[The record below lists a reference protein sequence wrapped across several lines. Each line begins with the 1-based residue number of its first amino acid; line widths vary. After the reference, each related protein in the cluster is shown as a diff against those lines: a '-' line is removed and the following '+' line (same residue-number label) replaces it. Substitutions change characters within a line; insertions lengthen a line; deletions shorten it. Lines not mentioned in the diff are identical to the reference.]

1 MLTTVYVYNQ
11 SVALETSDS
20 RLIDVIKAFIKDYY
34 TKTETVYGQQQ
45 KSVVEKCFVG
55 KIDKKPIWYF
65 HVNQFAHLYSHLK
78 ALHVNTKEFET
89 VDCRFNDAET
99 TDYRVREGW
108 VLRPDQE
115 PPFEF
120 VTSNPKGSRL
130 LPLVTGSGK
139 TAVALFALAHLR
151 KRAGVVILPTFMD
164 KWVEDIVTIHDADK
178 KDIAV
183 VSGYKAIATLVAN
196 AREDHIDHDYF
207 IFSAKT
213 LQEFIKNYEADP
225 DECVELY
232 GCAPTDLFPLLGIG
246 VMLVDETHMAFHS
259 LYKTTVYM
267 NVDYQIGLSATLIA
281 EDPVTARVHRVMY
294 PSRCIYGDTML
305 KQYLDIYA
313 LGYNLSPHFAGK
325 IKTANYG
332 SSTYSHTAFEKSI
345 MKHREIRK
353 GYFELIKAT
362 IEDFYD
368 RDYIAG
374 DKLMVFV
381 ATVAMA
387 TELTAYLAN
396 CYPDKQCVR
405 YCEEDSYE
413 DMLKG
418 EIIVTTVIS
427 AGTGLDV
434 PNLRV
439 GIQTVSVSSAVS
451 NIQTAG
457 RLRKLPDRDVK
468 FIYLYCIN
476 IPKQRQYHTKR
487 KEIFAGRVA
496 NYHCLMASKGLR

>member
-108 VLRPDQE
+108 VLRRSGT
-115 PPFEF
+115 FEF
-120 VTSNPKGSRL
+120 VVSPKGSRL
-130 LPLVTGSGK
+130 LPLVTGSGRP
-139 TAVALFALAHLR
+139 LWR
-151 KRAGVVILPTFMD
+151 CRAGALEKARRRCHPADLYGHGWRTSSLSMTPTRRTSR
-164 KWVEDIVTIHDADK
+164 WSAAT
-178 KDIAV
+178 
-183 VSGYKAIATLVAN
+183 AIATLVAN

-207 IFSAKT
+207 FFSAKT
-213 LQEFIKNYEADP
+213 LQEFITTTRRIERVRRAN
-225 DECVELY
+225 

-368 RDYIAG
+368 RTTSPAQSSYLGRCRDG
-374 DKLMVFV
+374 
-381 ATVAMA
+381 
-387 TELTAYLAN
+387 TELTVYLAN
-396 CYPDKQCVR
+396 VIPTNSAC

-413 DMLKG
+413 DMSK
-418 EIIVTTVIS
+418 VRS
-427 AGTGLDV
+427 SSRRYSSV
-434 PNLRV
+434 P
-439 GIQTVSVSSAVS
+439 A
-451 NIQTAG
+451 
-457 RLRKLPDRDVK
+457 
-468 FIYLYCIN
+468 
-476 IPKQRQYHTKR
+476 
-487 KEIFAGRVA
+487 
-496 NYHCLMASKGLR
+496 